1 MLKTFIERPVLS
13 TVISVILTLL
23 GLISLKSLPITQFP
37 DIAPPTV
44 NVSAFYPGANAEVV
58 ARTVATPLEE
68 AINGVENMTYM
79 TSSSGD
85 DGSMSI
91 NIFFKQGTNPDLA
104 AVNVQNRVS
113 KVVSQLPVEVVQ
125 AGISTQ
131 KQQNSD
137 INYSLFYSTESA
149 YDEKFIQNYV
159 KINVIPE
166 IQRVPGVGQAG
177 IFGGKDYSMRIW
189 LQPDRLASN
198 KISIQEVVSA
208 IQDQNVE
215 AAPGKLG
222 ESSGTSFEYT
232 LKYKGKLSQN
242 TEYENI
248 IIKAGA
254 DGSVIRLKDI
264 ARVEFGAID
273 YSSNLLVQGYPGT
286 GIFIR
291 QSAGS
296 NANDILIAIADV
308 MKKAEEKFPK
318 GIHAFSIFSAKD
330 FLDASISQVKQT
342 LLEAFILVFLVVFIF
357 LQDFRST
364 LIPAI
369 AVPVAIIGTFFFMQ
383 LFGFTINLL
392 TLFALVLAIGIV
404 VDDAIVVVEAVHSK
418 MERTGLPA
426 KEATVQS
433 MSEISGAI
441 VSITLVMA
449 AVFIPV
455 GFMEGPSGIFFRQFA
470 FTLAIAI
477 LISAL
482 NALTLSPALCAL
494 FLKNVHGSPGE
505 GHKKLSFGKKMATAF
520 NTGFQATTDRY
531 VGIVRF
537 LVRRKWVGLLGL
549 AVVFVVTIWLVK
561 STPTGFIPAE
571 DQNFLI
577 ISLTLPPSSSL
588 ERTNAVLKK
597 ADSILKTVQAVNL
610 RGAVAGFNFNGTS
623 SAYGILFIKLK
634 THDQRLPSKTISEVS
649 EELNQKMS
657 AIKEASYFIFQ
668 PPTVQGF
675 GSTSGFELLV
685 QDRNG
690 GPLTTLGDVTNAFIG
705 ELMKRPE
712 IAFAYTSFNTNNPQY
727 LLHVDNAKAKQL
739 NVSVANILSTL
750 QVYFGSSYVSDFNRF
765 GKYSRVVVEA
775 DAPYRKDPSSL
786 DGIFLKNTNG
796 EMVPVNELVSLERV
810 YGPLSVNRTN
820 LFNSTGISGD
830 VKPGYST
837 GDGLKAVREVAAAY
851 LPRGYTFEWSGISRE
866 ESNTSAQTTLIFVLS
881 IVFVYFLLAAQY
893 ESYIL
898 PFAVLL
904 SIPTGL
910 LGVFLFIRLTGIE
923 NNIYVQVGIIMLI
936 GLLAKNA
943 ILIIQYAVARR
954 RTGMELWEAS
964 LEACR
969 LRLRPI
975 LMTSFAFIVG
985 LLPLT
990 WATGGSALGNRA
1002 IGTGAVGGML
1012 TGVLLGVFIIPVLF
1026 VIFQSLQERISG
1038 KPFNVNEKIETD
1050 SF

>member
-1 MLKTFIERPVLS
+1 MLTTFIDRPVLS
-13 TVISVILTLL
+13 TVISIILTLL
-23 GLISLKSLPITQFP
+23 GVISLKSLSVTQFP
-37 DIAPPTV
+37 EIAPPTV
-44 NVSAFYPGANAEVV
+44 SVQAGYPGANAEVV

-104 AVNVQNRVS
+104 AVNVQNRVN
-113 KVVSQLPVEVVQ
+113 KVVSQLPSEVVL

-137 INYSLFYSTESA
+137 INYTLFYSTDTS
-149 YDEKFIQNYV
+149 YDEKFLQNYV
-159 KINVIPE
+159 KINIIPE
-166 IQRVPGVGQAG
+166 LQRIPGVAEAG
-177 IFGGKDYSMRIW
+177 TFGGKEYSMRIW
-189 LQPDRLASN
+189 LQPDRLAANNLSV
-198 KISIQEVVSA
+198 QEVVSA

-215 AAPGKLG
+215 AAPGRLG
-222 ESSGTSFEYT
+222 EGSDVAFEYT
-232 LKYKGKLSQN
+232 IKYKGKLSQN
-242 TEYENI
+242 NDYEDM
-248 IIKAGA
+248 IIKTGA
-254 DGSVIRLKDI
+254 DGSVVHLRDI
-264 ARVEFGAID
+264 AKVELGALS
-273 YSSNLLVQGYPGT
+273 YSGYNLVQGYPGT
-286 GIFIR
+286 GISIK
-291 QSAGS
+291 QSSGS
-296 NANDILIAIADV
+296 NANDILTAVDETL
-308 MKKAEEKFPK
+308 KKAESKFPK

-330 FLDASISQVKQT
+330 FLDASIKQVEQT
-342 LLEAFILVFLVVFIF
+342 LVEAFILVFIVVFIF

-418 MERTGLPA
+418 MERTGMA
-426 KEATVQS
+426 AREATVES
-433 MSEISGAI
+433 ISEISGAI
-441 VSITLVMA
+441 ISITLVMA

-455 GFMEGPSGIFFRQFA
+455 GFMQGPAGIFYRQFA
-470 FTLAIAI
+470 FTLAISI

-494 FLKNVHGSPGE
+494 FLKNPHHYNGGGSPRMG
-505 GHKKLSFGKKMATAF
+505 FGKRLAMGF
-520 NTGFQATTDRY
+520 NAGFHATTDRY
-531 VGIVRF
+531 LSVVRF
-537 LVRRKWVGLLGL
+537 LLRRKWVAFSGLII
-549 AVVFVVTIWLVK
+549 VFVATFLLLK

-577 ISLTLPPSSSL
+577 ISLSLPPSSSL
-588 ERTNAVLKK
+588 ERTKVVLQK
-597 ADSILKTVQAVNL
+597 ADSILKTVQAVKE
-610 RGAVAGFNFNGTS
+610 RGAVAGFNFNGSS
-623 SAYGILFIKLK
+623 SAYGIVFIKLQEQK
-634 THDQRLPSKTISEVS
+634 NRKPSKSISEIT
-649 EELNQKMS
+649 EEINSKMT
-657 AIKEASYFIFQ
+657 AIKEAQMFIFQ

-675 GSTSGFELLV
+675 GSTSGFEVLI

-690 GPLTTLGDVTNAFIG
+690 GSLTDLSKVTNSFIKKLT
-705 ELMKRPE
+705 ERPE
-712 IAFAYTSFNTNNPQY
+712 VGFAFTSFNTNNPQY
-727 LLHVDNAKAKQL
+727 QIEVDNAKAKQL

-750 QVYFGSSYVSDFNRF
+750 QVYFGSSYISDFNRF
-765 GKYSRVVVEA
+765 GKYTRVIVQA
-775 DAPYRKDPSSL
+775 GAAYRRDPSSL
-786 DGIFLKNTNG
+786 DGIFLKNSLSQ
-796 EMVPVNELVSLERV
+796 MIPINELVSLKRV
-810 YGPLSVNRTN
+810 FGPLSVNRTN
-820 LFNSTGISGD
+820 LFNSTSISGD

-837 GDGLKAVREVAAAY
+837 GDGIKAVEEVAKAY
-851 LPRGYTFEWSGISRE
+851 LPHGYTYEWSGISRE
-866 ESNTSAQTTLIFVLS
+866 ESNTSSQTTLIFILS

-910 LGVFLFIRLTGIE
+910 LGVFIFIRLAGIE

-943 ILIIQYAVARR
+943 ILITQYAVARR
-954 RTGMELWEAS
+954 NAGMELWAAALEAS
-964 LEACR
+964 K

-975 LMTSFAFIVG
+975 LMTSFAFIAG

-990 WATGGSALGNRA
+990 WASGGSALGNRS

-1026 VIFQSLQERISG
+1026 VVFQHLQEKIVG
-1038 KPFNVNEKIETD
+1038 KKVSKTD
-1050 SF
+1050 